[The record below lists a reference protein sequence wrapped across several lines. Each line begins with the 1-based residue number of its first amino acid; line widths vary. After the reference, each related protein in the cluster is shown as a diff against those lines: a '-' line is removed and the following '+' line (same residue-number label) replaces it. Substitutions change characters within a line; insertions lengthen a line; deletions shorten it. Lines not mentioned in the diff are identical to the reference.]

1 MLIKNKENKVEQII
15 RNLISSQI
23 SNLTLLMN
31 SSYDKKVSEAIRYQI
46 EALRKGNKILIAGN
60 GGSAADAQHFAA
72 ELVGRFMMERKG
84 IPAIALTT
92 DSSILTSIG
101 NDYGFDRIF
110 SRQVEALGNQGD
122 IFIAL
127 STSGNSNNII
137 SAVNEASQ
145 KGLITIGLLG
155 KDGGKLAD
163 ICDLSI
169 VIPNNT
175 TARVQEMHIMTIH
188 LMCEIIEKEL
198 A

>member
-1 MLIKNKENKVEQII
+1 VEQII